1 MQHANRAHA
10 QWSASSTAANWAC
23 AGRLALIEATTDP
36 DAPERTSEAA
46 DWGTACHQISERCLR
61 SGQDA
66 ADFIGTTEKGKKYS
80 FEVDDEMADTAQ
92 RYIDYVRGVF
102 GPEDWVPGEKCD
114 ECRGSG
120 VEKDCPTDSTP
131 CGYCGGTGDQFGHL
145 NSMHIEQRFSL
156 ASLNPPFEAG
166 GTADAVIYNPAAK
179 MLEVVDLKGGRGV
192 VVEAKGNPQLRTYA
206 LGAMLANPGLAV
218 ETVKVTI
225 VQPRAGH
232 PDGRI
237 RSETFHVIDLLE
249 WTSDLLLAMDRAKR
263 AADRKAD
270 LPDAAW
276 AASFLVAGDH
286 CKFCPCAGFCPA
298 LEQKALDTAGLHFD
312 DLDQPVISPSN
323 APALQSPERLAQ
335 LLDAADMIG
344 DWMNAVRAY
353 AHEQAEAGATIP
365 NYILV
370 EKEGREKWV
379 EGVEADLK
387 TSLLSV
393 LTEDKFI
400 NPGKLRTPKQVR
412 DALKKAKA
420 DAALIT
426 AVSALSSTP
435 KTGTNLVRSSKTT
448 RSAAT
453 PSVNKHFDILD

>member
-1 MQHANRAHA
+1 MQQHHAERAHA

-36 DAPERTSEAA
+36 NAPERTSEAA

-66 ADFIGTTEKGKKYS
+66 AEFIGTTEKGKKYS
-80 FEVDDEMADTAQ
+80 FEVDEEMAETAQ
-92 RYIDYVRGVF
+92 RYIDYVRSLC
-102 GPEDWVPGEKCD
+102 GEA
-114 ECRGSG
+114 
-120 VEKDCPTDSTP
+120 TDSDFP
-131 CGYCGGTGDQFGHL
+131 NDWGSL
-145 NSMHIEQRFSL
+145 SIEQRFSL

-166 GTADAVIYNPAAK
+166 GTADAVVYNPALRQ
-179 MLEVVDLKGGRGV
+179 MEVVDLKGGRGV

-206 LGAMLANPGLAV
+206 LGAMLANPGLDI
-218 ETVKVTI
+218 ETVKATI

-237 RSETFHVIDLLE
+237 RSETFHVVDLLE

-263 AADRKAD
+263 ALDRKAD

-276 AASFLVAGDH
+276 AAAFLTAGDH

-298 LEQKALDTAGLHFD
+298 LEQKALDTAGLHFT
-312 DLDQPVISPSN
+312 DLDEPVISPSN
-323 APALQSPERLAQ
+323 APDLQSPERLAQ

-353 AHEQAEAGATIP
+353 AHEQAEAGVAIP

-370 EKEGREKWV
+370 EKEGREKWN

-393 LTEDKFI
+393 LAEDKFL
-400 NPGKLRTPKQVR
+400 NPGKMQTPKQVR

-420 DAALIT
+420 DAKLIE
-426 AVSALSSTP
+426 AVSALSAAP
-435 KTGTNLVRSSKTT
+435 KTGTNLVRATKTT

>member
-1 MQHANRAHA
+1 MQAHAERAHA

-23 AGRLALIEATTDP
+23 PGRLALIEATTDP
-36 DAPERTSEAA
+36 NAPERTTEAA
-46 DWGTACHQISERCLR
+46 DWGTACHQISERCLH

-80 FEVDDEMADTAQ
+80 FEVDDEMAETAQ
-92 RYIDYVRGVF
+92 RYIDYVRQAVALG
-102 GPEDWVPGEKCD
+102 GD
-114 ECRGSG
+114 
-120 VEKDCPTDSTP
+120 KDAEAT
-131 CGYCGGTGDQFGHL
+131 L
-145 NSMHIEQRFSL
+145 HIEQRFSL

-166 GTADAVIYNPAAK
+166 GTADAVVYNPALRQ
-179 MLEVVDLKGGRGV
+179 LEVVDLKGGRGV

-206 LGAMLANPGLAV
+206 LGAMLANPGLDI
-218 ETVKVTI
+218 ETVKATI

-263 AADRKAD
+263 ASDRKAD

-276 AASFLVAGDH
+276 AAAFLTAGDH

-298 LEQKALDTAGLHFD
+298 LEQDALDTAGVMFD
-312 DLDQPVISPSN
+312 DLDEPVISPSN

-335 LLDAADMIG
+335 LLDAADRIG

-353 AHEQAEAGATIP
+353 AHEQAEAGVTIP

-370 EKEGREKWV
+370 DKEGREKWN
-379 EGVEADLK
+379 EGVEANVRA
-387 TSLLSV
+387 SVASV
-393 LTEDKFI
+393 LAEDKFV

-420 DAALIT
+420 DAGLIA
-426 AVSALSSTP
+426 AVSALSDTP
-435 KTGTNLVRSSKTT
+435 KTGTNLVRATKTT

-453 PSVNKHFDILD
+453 PSVNKHFNILD

>member
-1 MQHANRAHA
+1 MTTPHAQRDHS

-23 AGRLALIEATTDP
+23 PGRLALIEATTDP
-36 DAPERTSEAA
+36 NAPERTSEAA

-66 ADFIGTTEKGKKYS
+66 AEFIGTTEKGKKYS
-80 FEVDDEMADTAQ
+80 FEVDDEMAETAQ
-92 RYIDYVRGVF
+92 RYIDYVRSVAGVVA
-102 GPEDWVPGEKCD
+102 D
-114 ECRGSG
+114 R
-120 VEKDCPTDSTP
+120 T
-131 CGYCGGTGDQFGHL
+131 L
-145 NSMHIEQRFSL
+145 HIEQRFSL
-156 ASLNPPFEAG
+156 ASLNPPFDAG
-166 GTADAVIYNPAAK
+166 GTADAVVYNPALRQ
-179 MLEVVDLKGGRGV
+179 LEVVDLKGGRGV

-206 LGAMLANPGLAV
+206 LGAMLANPGLDI
-218 ETVKVTI
+218 ETVKATI

-263 AADRKAD
+263 ASDRKAD

-276 AASFLVAGDH
+276 ASAFLVSGDH

-298 LEQKALDTAGLHFD
+298 LEQDALDTAGVMFD
-312 DLDQPVISPSN
+312 DLDEPVISPSN

-335 LLDAADMIG
+335 LLDAADRIG

-353 AHEQAEAGATIP
+353 ANEQAEAGVTIP

-370 EKEGREKWV
+370 EKEGREKWN
-379 EGVEADLK
+379 EGVEANVRA
-387 TSLLSV
+387 SVASV
-393 LTEDKFI
+393 LAEDKFV

-420 DAALIT
+420 DAGLIAT
-426 AVSALSSTP
+426 VSALSATP
-435 KTGTNLVRSSKTT
+435 KTGTNLVRATKTT

>member
-1 MQHANRAHA
+1 MHHAERAHA

-23 AGRLALIEATTDP
+23 PGRLALIEATTDP
-36 DAPERTSEAA
+36 NAPERTSEAA
-46 DWGTACHQISERCLR
+46 DWGTAAHQLSERCLR

-66 ADFIGTTEKGKKYS
+66 AEFVGTTEKGKKYS
-80 FEVDDEMADTAQ
+80 FEVDDEMAETAQ
-92 RYIDYVRGVF
+92 RYVTYVQSMYTAAVMDDAYLEG
-102 GPEDWVPGEKCD
+102 
-114 ECRGSG
+114 GSG
-120 VEKDCPTDSTP
+120 SGLAATLSV
-131 CGYCGGTGDQFGHL
+131 
-145 NSMHIEQRFSL
+145 EQRFSL

-166 GTADAVIYNPAAK
+166 GTADAVVYNPALRQ
-179 MLEVVDLKGGRGV
+179 LEVVDLKGGRGV

-206 LGAMLANPGLAV
+206 LGAMLANPGLDI
-218 ETVKVTI
+218 ETVKATI

-263 AADRKAD
+263 ALDRKVD

-276 AASFLVAGDH
+276 ASAFLVSGDH

-298 LEQKALDTAGLHFD
+298 LEQDALDTAGVMFD

-335 LLDAADMIG
+335 LLDAADRIG

-353 AHEQAEAGATIP
+353 AHEQAEAGVTIP

-370 EKEGREKWV
+370 DKEGREKWD
-379 EGVEADLK
+379 EGVEANVRA
-387 TSLLSV
+387 SVSSV
-393 LTEDKFI
+393 LAEDKFV

-420 DAALIT
+420 DAALIA
-426 AVSALSSTP
+426 AVSELSATP
-435 KTGTNLVRSSKTT
+435 KTGTNLVRATKTT

-453 PSVNKHFDILD
+453 PSVNKHFNILD